1 MRAGR
6 RECAVSLALVLACAV
21 AASAQERKPTPEEMA
36 RVQAAMVDAMRPG
49 TEHERLARLTG
60 EWDQEVRIWSSPE
73 AEPAISRGR
82 VENRMILGGR
92 FLVSEGTAGEGEWQV
107 GSMTILGFDRRH
119 GLYTAAGY
127 DTWGTYHVSAQG
139 SWNAERGAIVMNG
152 SDVVTEDH
160 TQTWEFVLRE
170 TDSNAYTWEV
180 IFTDPVHAP
189 DGVPFR
195 MVEITY
201 RRRS

>member
-6 RECAVSLALVLACAV
+6 AECALALALVLVFV
-21 AASAQERKPTPEEMA
+21 AAAAAQERKPTPEEMA
-36 RVQAAMVDAMRPG
+36 RVQAAMMEAMQPG
-49 TEHERLARLTG
+49 DEHRRLARLAG
-60 EWDQEVRIWSSPE
+60 EWDQEVRIWSTPG
-73 AEPAISRGR
+73 AEPVTSQGR

-92 FLVSEGTAGEGEWQV
+92 FLMSEGTAGEGAKQV
-107 GSMTILGFDRRH
+107 GSLTILGFDRRH

-139 SWNAERGAIVMNG
+139 GWNAERGAIVLSG

-160 TQTWEFVLRE
+160 TQAWDFVLRE
-170 TDSNAYTWEV
+170 IDSNTYTWEV
-180 IFTDPVHAP
+180 IFTDAVHAP

-195 MVEITY
+195 MVEITH